1 METDPVTATSDG
13 EFVASDSGEDS
24 GRLVDVRAA
33 AAAALTREDLLV
45 VRGE

>member
-24 GRLVDVRAA
+24 GRLVDVGA